1 MRADLTLFAI
11 IIGFAADL
19 LIGDPE
25 RLYHPVRLIGKLI
38 SGLEGLFRKIFPA
51 TKKGERAGGAILA
64 VLVFLISGIV
74 PAALL
79 WLCSLVN
86 IWLCFA
92 LEAVMCWQILAVKSL
107 KKESM
112 KVSRALESGD
122 IAGARKAVSMI
133 VGRDTEN
140 LSEEGIIK
148 AAVETV
154 AESTCDGIVAPL
166 FYMMIAGP
174 AAGWMYKAANTMDS
188 MIGYRNERYMYFGT
202 WAARLDDALGFI
214 PARLSGTLMSL
225 GAFICGLNGKK
236 AWKIFIRD
244 RKKHKSPNSA
254 HTEAAMAGALGIE
267 LAGDAYYFGKP
278 VKKPEIGD
286 PDRAPEIK
294 DIRLANRLMYTTA
307 VISLII
313 FGLIRSLV
321 IFFIVLRVNL

>member
-1 MRADLTLFAI
+1 MHADLTLFAI
-11 IIGFAADL
+11 ILGFAADL
-19 LIGDPE
+19 IIGDPE
-25 RLYHPVRLIGKLI
+25 RLYHPVRIIGKLI
-38 SGLEGLFRKIFPA
+38 SGLERFLEKIFPD
-51 TKKGERAGGAILA
+51 KKKAQRTAGALLCVI
-64 VLVFLISGIV
+64 VFLVSGAV
-74 PAALL
+74 PVAFL
-79 WLCSLVN
+79 WLCSLVS

-92 LEAVMCWQILAVKSL
+92 FEAIMCWQILAVKSL

-112 KVSRALESGD
+112 KVYSALERGD
-122 IAGARKAVSMI
+122 IPAARKAVSMI

-202 WAARLDDALGFI
+202 WAARLDDVLGFI
-214 PARLSGTLMSL
+214 PARLSGVLMSL
-225 GAFICGLNGKK
+225 SAFICGLNGKK

-267 LAGDAYYFGKP
+267 LAGDAYYFGKL

-313 FGLIRSLV
+313 FGLIRFLI
-321 IFFIVLRVNL
+321 IFFIIL

>member
-38 SGLEGLFRKIFPA
+38 SGLERLFRKIFPA

-64 VLVFLISGIV
+64 ILVFLISGIV
-74 PAALL
+74 PAVLL
-79 WLCSLVN
+79 WLCSLIN

-112 KVSRALESGD
+112 KVLRALESGD

-154 AESTCDGIVAPL
+154 AESTCDGIAAPL

-174 AAGWMYKAANTMDS
+174 VAGWMYKAANTMDS

-214 PARLSGTLMSL
+214 PARLSGVLMIL
-225 GAFICGLNGKK
+225 GAFICGLDGKK

-244 RKKHKSPNSA
+244 RRKHKSPNSA

-267 LAGDAYYFGKP
+267 LAGDAYYFGKL

-286 PDRAPEIK
+286 PDRASEIK

-307 VISLII
+307 ILAVII
-313 FGLIRSLV
+313 FGIIRSLV
-321 IFFIVLRVNL
+321 IFFIIL